1 MIAPYTKVMQTTI
14 HVDIDVIDSALG
26 DELVIP
32 MNKLM
37 SIKNSVISN
46 AILPGTISCGMIKLI
61 CIGKLDCQFSNLE
74 IEKQIHIMN
83 LLPKTLSQE
92 GQMVRSN

>member
-26 DELVIP
+26 DELVMP

-37 SIKNSVISN
+37 SIKNRVISN
-46 AILPGTISCGMIKLI
+46 AILPGTISWGMIKLI
-61 CIGKLDCQFSNLE
+61 CIGFGKLDKSFFPNLNWKR
-74 IEKQIHIMN
+74 IRYVIY
-83 LLPKTLSQE
+83 P
-92 GQMVRSN
+92 

>member
-1 MIAPYTKVMQTTI
+1 MIAPYTNIMQTTI

-37 SIKNSVISN
+37 SIKNKVISN

-61 CIGKLDCQFSNLE
+61 CIGKLDKSVFPTLNWKM
-74 IEKQIHIMN
+74 IIMN
-83 LLPKTLSQE
+83 LIPKTLSQE

>member
-1 MIAPYTKVMQTTI
+1 MIAPYTNVMQTTI

-37 SIKNSVISN
+37 SIKNKVISN
-46 AILPGTISCGMIKLI
+46 AILPGTIS
-61 CIGKLDCQFSNLE
+61 
-74 IEKQIHIMN
+74 
-83 LLPKTLSQE
+83 
-92 GQMVRSN
+92 

>member
-26 DELVIP
+26 DELVMP

-46 AILPGTISCGMIKLI
+46 AILPGTIS
-61 CIGKLDCQFSNLE
+61 
-74 IEKQIHIMN
+74 
-83 LLPKTLSQE
+83 
-92 GQMVRSN
+92 